1 MDSQSIVRETSLLPQ
16 YEWMEN
22 GPNCQFRPACPPDRE
37 TIIANIN
44 AIGAE
49 DFYFPSNRYVP
60 TPTWEAALNEC
71 PDKNKKNLLAVVEA
85 NGFVIGHGRLFSVG
99 FGHKDAH
106 VIDVGIG
113 LLKPYRGL
121 GTGKEL
127 LAYLI
132 DWAEQAGY
140 EKMTATIMSTN
151 TRAQRLFTHHQ
162 FKCEGTR
169 LRQFK
174 VGQKHIDELL
184 VAKFL

>member
-1 MDSQSIVRETSLLPQ
+1 MDSQSLVREISFPPQ
-16 YEWMEN
+16 YGWLGN
-22 GPNCQFRPACPPDRE
+22 GRSCQIRPALPLDRE

-60 TPTWEAALNEC
+60 TPEWEAALNDR
-71 PDKNKKNLLAVVEA
+71 PDKNDKRLLAVVEV
-85 NGFVIGHGRLFSVG
+85 NGLVIGHGRLFSAG
-99 FGHKDAH
+99 FGHKDTH

-121 GTGKEL
+121 GIGKEL

-132 DWAEQAGY
+132 EWAEQAGY

-151 TRAQRLFTHHQ
+151 VRTQRLFAHHQ

-174 VGQKHIDELL
+174 VGQKYIDELL